1 MGKGRI
7 FRIVCGAMIA
17 VIVVILVALVVGDDD
32 TKQAVNVNLDVP
44 YSDTSSWMSF
54 LSDDSYISE
63 ITIPGTHNSCA
74 RYVSLDYMTRCQSTD
89 VSEQLE
95 NGFRYLELK
104 VAIDEREE
112 GNRLKL
118 VNGSANCHKSGK
130 LFSDYL
136 YFEDVCD
143 DIYKFLQEKSTETV
157 IVNVKIDDSAHS
169 VSDIEKLLKDI
180 LDANKDYWYA
190 EDEIPTLGEVRGK
203 AILALGFE
211 DKAGLGLTGI
221 NTVWKAQSNRVPADI
236 PYELYVY
243 DNYRLWVQD
252 RYNYSVEDKYEAV
265 IDGLENCE
273 ADDKTFFFN
282 YVSTSGDSKIGHP
295 QGYANELNDLLMDYA
310 LKDETSYGIVIV
322 DFGNTDLAR
331 HFYYTNLF

>member
-1 MGKGRI
+1 MGKGHI

-17 VIVVILVALVVGDDD
+17 IIVVILVALFVSDDNKNQ
-32 TKQAVNVNLDVP
+32 TVNVNLDVP
-44 YSDTSSWMSF
+44 YSDTNTWMSY

-74 RYVSLDYMTRCQSTD
+74 RYVSLDYMNRCQST
-89 VSEQLE
+89 SITQQLE
-95 NGFRYLELK
+95 DGYRFLELK
-104 VAIDEREE
+104 VAIDENEE
-112 GNRLKL
+112 GNRIKL

-130 LFSDYL
+130 LFSGYL

-143 DIYKFLQEKSTETV
+143 EIFKFLQQYSTETV
-157 IVNVKIDDSAHS
+157 IVNVKIDDKEHS
-169 VSDIEKLLKDI
+169 VSDVEKMLKDI
-180 LDANKDYWYA
+180 LDTNKDYWYT

-203 AILALGFE
+203 AVLALGFP
-211 DKAGLGLTGI
+211 DKARLGLAGI
-221 NTVWKAQSNRVPADI
+221 NTVWKDQSNKVPADI

-265 IDGLENCE
+265 VDGLENCE
-273 ADDKTFFFN
+273 ADDRTLFFN
-282 YVSTSGDSKIGHP
+282 YVSTTGDGKIGHP
-295 QGYANELNDLLMDYA
+295 QGYANELNDLLLKYD

-322 DFGNTDLAR
+322 DFGNIDLAR
-331 HFYYTNLF
+331 HFYYTNLS